1 MEFKLNSFLSK
12 IGRSPVG
19 QLRVE
24 VPQDAGI
31 DAVYPLQD
39 GAFSGSLAAWV
50 GRYQKPKQEAEF
62 AVHGMREG
70 SPLEVSAK
78 ANLPRES
85 LEHPQLPRLWARAR
99 VDALLEKIQREG
111 EDQATIDEIIRLA
124 RQYKFVTPY
133 TSFLAVPR
141 ALLRPRV
148 IRPGDPVLRVK
159 THESIVSVVALF
171 PFGLVQKLSYLPGED
186 IWQTRFIAPRAM
198 QDVTYTAH
206 LIFPPPT

>member
-62 AVHGMREG
+62 AVHGGRESG
-70 SPLEVSAK
+70 PLEVSAK
-78 ANLPRES
+78 ACLPRES
-85 LEHPQLPRLWARAR
+85 LDHQQLHMLWARAR
-99 VDALLEKIQREG
+99 VDALREKIERES
-111 EDQATIDEIIRLA
+111 EE
-124 RQYKFVTPY
+124 
-133 TSFLAVPR
+133 
-141 ALLRPRV
+141 
-148 IRPGDPVLRVK
+148 
-159 THESIVSVVALF
+159 
-171 PFGLVQKLSYLPGED
+171 
-186 IWQTRFIAPRAM
+186 
-198 QDVTYTAH
+198 
-206 LIFPPPT
+206 